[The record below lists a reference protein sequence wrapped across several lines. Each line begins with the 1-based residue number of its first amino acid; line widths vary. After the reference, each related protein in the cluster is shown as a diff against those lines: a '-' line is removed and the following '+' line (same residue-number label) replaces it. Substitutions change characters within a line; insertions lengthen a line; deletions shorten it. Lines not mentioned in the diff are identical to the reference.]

1 LLMHVG
7 SMESSRPKLWAAADL
22 SPIQGSFISPLT

>member
-1 LLMHVG
+1 VG
-7 SMESSRPKLWAAADL
+7 SMESARPELWAAAGL